1 MGSKIVDIDFSKE
14 KKVETEDEKK
24 QRIASI
30 HGWDLSFSNPELYK
44 DLE

>member
-1 MGSKIVDIDFSKE
+1 MIS
-14 KKVETEDEKK
+14 DEKK